1 MKIVS
6 EHARRLSVA
15 QEIHRLM
22 QPSRLL
28 QFVVLT
34 CWLIGV
40 PCLGQEE
47 IDSEALSASIGTA
60 GAYRYQSGSWGV
72 LSVRGENATESD
84 AEALVSVFL
93 GKDTLNQFA
102 RRFWVPSGARRL
114 AWLPIRVPQTIPAD
128 QNSLE
133 VSALHLI
140 ESAAGPA
147 FERRSGEPII
157 TDSLF
162 ALDAAKE
169 VRVGLILRRNRP
181 DDPDLTKV
189 LDDDAFELLDLT
201 RTISRCEAPAMVLHD
216 QFLPPY
222 PEAYDGLDQLFVC
235 GEQLL
240 ADSGALSAIR
250 TWLVRGGRMWVMLD
264 RTSLDVL
271 DAVLGNA
278 STCQIVDRVELN
290 DFVIETPGLAMRN
303 EESRERWVSEEPVDF
318 VRVLADSVEVH
329 SHIDGWPAAFSW
341 KVGRGQLLATTLSP
355 RGWRHESSEFDD
367 LPDGIPDSGPTRAL
381 AELAGQ
387 YHAARPRGLLEES
400 KAEISPILQEQ
411 IGYEIPSR
419 SLAGSILGANFGVLL
434 GLAVWLTRRHKLEHL
449 AWVIPAATVSTAILL
464 ILVGSSQTS
473 QVPPTAAVVQLVN
486 VASETN
492 EARSTSLISLFSST
506 TSELLLESPSSSS
519 SQPDVTNLAG
529 VTKRTVWDDSQ
540 SVQWENIDVASGSV
554 RSVVSQANVT
564 LTEPIRARGTFG
576 PEGFSGTLHG
586 AHLLGSSSEAVI
598 AWPPSPNTAVEFTS
612 DSRFVC
618 GEADVMAGAQYIRG
632 GLLTDQQRRHQE
644 IYRLVLDPADN
655 LVYPERSTL
664 FVWGKPQQ
672 IGVSIPEEFETI
684 GSALYAIPLEIERMP
699 KGSDF
704 VIPSSFIRMENAAGR
719 WGVSGVY
726 DARKGKWR
734 EDATAP
740 TDALFRFVLPSQ
752 ILPCRVTKATL
763 RLKVHAPSRR
773 VDLTALSAGEKV
785 SLQQRESP
793 SGIIELVVEQPE
805 LLEIDRD
812 GGILFGVSVS
822 QTAQQIEALQGGE
835 GKTKRNAP
843 GGDLAAEDRK
853 QIEDAD
859 QKIVEATSFEPW
871 QIDYLRIQVAGEA
884 L

>member
-1 MKIVS
+1 MKMVS
-6 EHARRLSVA
+6 ERARQRAA
-15 QEIHRLM
+15 QEILRSM
-22 QPSRLL
+22 QPSHLFWIVLL
-28 QFVVLT
+28 A
-34 CWLIGV
+34 CWLVGG
-40 PCLGQEE
+40 PCVGQEE
-47 IDSEALSASIGTA
+47 TDLKTLSASIGTA
-60 GAYRYQSGSWGV
+60 GAYRYQPGSWGV
-72 LSVRGENATESD
+72 LSVRGKNTTESD

-114 AWLPIRVPQTIPAD
+114 TWLPIRIPPTIPAD
-128 QNSLE
+128 QDSLQ
-133 VSALHLI
+133 VSALHLVD
-140 ESAAGPA
+140 SAAGLA
-147 FERRSGEPII
+147 VERRSGEPII

-169 VRVGLILRRNRP
+169 LRVGLILRRNLP
-181 DDPDLTKV
+181 DDPNVTDV
-189 LDDDAFELLDLT
+189 PDDDAVELLDLT

-222 PEAYDGLDQLFVC
+222 PEAYDGLEQLFVC
-235 GEQLL
+235 GDRLL
-240 ADSGALSAIR
+240 ADSGAIPAIR

-271 DAVLGNA
+271 DAILGNA
-278 STCQIVDRVELN
+278 STCQMVGRVELN
-290 DFVIETPGLAMRN
+290 DFVIETPGLALKN
-303 EESRERWVSEEPVDF
+303 EESRERWVSEEPVEF

-387 YHAARPRGLLEES
+387 YHADRPRGLLEES
-400 KAEISPILQEQ
+400 KAEINPILQEQ

-419 SLAGSILGANFGVLL
+419 GLAGSILAANFGVLL
-434 GLAVWLTRRHKLEHL
+434 GLAVWLNRRRKLEHL

-473 QVPPTAAVVQLVN
+473 QVPPTAAVFQLVD

-506 TSELLLESPSSSS
+506 TSELLLESPPSSS
-519 SQPDVTNLAG
+519 SQPDVTNLIG
-529 VTKRTVWDDSQ
+529 VVKRTVWDDSQ
-540 SVQWENIDVASGSV
+540 SMRWENINLAPGSV
-554 RSVVSQANVT
+554 RSVASQTSVA
-564 LTEPIRARGTFG
+564 LSEPIRARGTFG
-576 PEGFSGTLHG
+576 PAGFSGTLDG
-586 AHLLGSSSEAVI
+586 AHLLGSPSDAVI

-632 GLLTDQQRRHQE
+632 GLLTDQQRRQQE

-664 FVWGKPQQ
+664 FVWGRPQQ

-684 GSALYAIPLEIERMP
+684 GSALYAIPLEIQRMQ
-699 KGSDF
+699 KGSHF
-704 VIPSSFIRMENAAGR
+704 VIPSSFIRIENAAGR

-726 DARKGKWR
+726 DARKGEWR

-740 TDALFRFVLPSQ
+740 TDAMFRFVLPSQ
-752 ILPCRVTKATL
+752 ILPCRVTRATL
-763 RLKVHAPSRR
+763 RLKVHAPSRH
-773 VDLTALSAGEKV
+773 VNLTALSAGERV

-793 SGIIELVVEQPE
+793 SGIIELAVEQPE
-805 LLEIDRD
+805 QLEIDRA

-822 QTAQQIEALQGGE
+822 QTAQQSELLQGGE
-835 GKTKRNAP
+835 GKTKRKALV
-843 GGDLAAEDRK
+843 GDLEAEVRK

-859 QKIVEATSFEPW
+859 KKNVEATSFEPW
-871 QIDYLRIQVAGEA
+871 QIDFLRIQVAGEA